1 MAVFAVILKWEPAEL
16 PKMEIDEKAI
26 WNRKFGE
33 QSHTSLE
40 PDPFLVSAYDE
51 FLSGLP
57 AGSALDVAGGAGR
70 HSIWLAQRGW
80 RAKLI
85 DISDVGIGLAERNA
99 SRALGPVR
107 KEFLINAEI
116 ADLNKAQALGPE
128 QYDLVLVFFYLQR
141 ELFPALIS
149 ALKPGGFLLYKTYT
163 TDQQHFS
170 GGPSNPA
177 FLLKPNELLH
187 AFKSLRVLHYHET
200 VHDKSVAELLAQK
213 WKQD

>member
-1 MAVFAVILKWEPAEL
+1 
-16 PKMEIDEKAI
+16 METDERAI
-26 WNRKFGE
+26 WNRKFSE

-40 PDPFLVSAYDE
+40 PDPLLVSAYDE
-51 FLSGLP
+51 FLSGLS
-57 AGSALDVAGGAGR
+57 AGNALDVAGGAGR

-80 RAKLI
+80 RAKLL

-107 KEFLINAEI
+107 KEFLINAEV
-116 ADLNKAQALGPE
+116 ADLNRMQDLGAE

-149 ALKPGGFLLYKTYT
+149 TLKPGGFLLYKTYT
-163 TDQQHFS
+163 TDQQQFS
-170 GGPSNPA
+170 GGPYNPA

-187 AFKSLRVLHYHET
+187 AFESLRVLHYHET
-200 VHDKSVAELLAQK
+200 VRNKSGAELVAQK
-213 WKQD
+213 SPS

>member
-1 MAVFAVILKWEPAEL
+1 M
-16 PKMEIDEKAI
+16 PKMETDEKSI
-26 WNRKFGE
+26 WNQKFSE
-33 QSHTSLE
+33 QSHASLE

-57 AGSALDVAGGAGR
+57 AGSALDVASGAGR

-80 RAKLI
+80 RAKLL

-107 KEFLINAEI
+107 KEFLIHTEVT
-116 ADLNKAQALGPE
+116 DLNRMQDFGIE

-149 ALKPGGFLLYKTYT
+149 ALKPGGFLLYKTYM
-163 TDQQHFS
+163 TDQQQFS
-170 GGPSNPA
+170 GGPSNPE

-187 AFKSLRVLHYHET
+187 AFESLRVLHYHET
-200 VHDKSVAELLAQK
+200 VKDKGVAELVTQK
-213 WKQD
+213 

>member
-1 MAVFAVILKWEPAEL
+1 
-16 PKMEIDEKAI
+16 METDEKSI
-26 WNRKFGE
+26 WNRKFSE

-40 PDPFLVSAYDE
+40 PDPFLVSIYNE
-51 FLSGLP
+51 FLSSLS
-57 AGSALDVAGGAGR
+57 AGSALDVASGVGR
-70 HSIWLAQRGW
+70 HSIWLAQHGW
-80 RAKLI
+80 RAKLL

-107 KEFLINAEI
+107 KEFLINAEV
-116 ADLNKAQALGPE
+116 ADLNRMQDFGAE
-128 QYDLVLVFFYLQR
+128 QYDLVLVLFYLQR

-170 GGPSNPA
+170 GGPHNPT

-187 AFKSLRVLHYHET
+187 AFESLRVLYYHET
-200 VHDKSVAELLAQK
+200 VRDKSVAKLVAQK
-213 WKQD
+213 

>member
-1 MAVFAVILKWEPAEL
+1 
-16 PKMEIDEKAI
+16 MEIDERAI
-26 WNRKFGE
+26 WNQKFSE
-33 QSHTSLE
+33 KSHASLE

-51 FLSGLP
+51 LLSGLP
-57 AGSALDVAGGAGR
+57 AGTALDVAGGAGR

-80 RAKLI
+80 HARLL

-99 SRALGPVR
+99 SRSLGPIR
-107 KEFLINAEI
+107 KEFLIHAEV
-116 ADLNKAQALGPE
+116 ADLNRMQSFGVE

-163 TDQQHFS
+163 TDQQNLS
-170 GGPSNPA
+170 DGPHNPV

-187 AFKSLRVLHYHET
+187 AFQSLRALHYHET
-200 VHDKSVAELLAQK
+200 AQNKATAELVAQK
-213 WKQD
+213 PKRSSETNSLPT

>member
-1 MAVFAVILKWEPAEL
+1 
-16 PKMEIDEKAI
+16 MEIDEKTV
-26 WNRKFGE
+26 WNQKFSQ

-51 FLSGLP
+51 FLCGLP

-70 HSIWLAQRGW
+70 HSVWLAQRGW
-80 RAKLI
+80 RAKLL

-99 SRALGPVR
+99 SRALGPIR
-107 KEFLINAEI
+107 KEFLIHAEVT
-116 ADLNKAQALGPE
+116 DLNQMQDLGAE
-128 QYDLVLVFFYLQR
+128 QYDLVLVFLYLQR

-177 FLLKPNELLH
+177 FLLKPNELLQ
-187 AFKSLRVLHYHET
+187 AFGSLRVLHYHET
-200 VHDKSVAELLAQK
+200 TQNKGVVEFVAQK
-213 WKQD
+213 

>member
-1 MAVFAVILKWEPAEL
+1 
-16 PKMEIDEKAI
+16 METDEKSI
-26 WNRKFGE
+26 WNQKFSE

-57 AGSALDVAGGAGR
+57 AGSALDVASGAGR

-80 RAKLI
+80 RAKLL
-85 DISDVGIGLAERNA
+85 DISDVGIGLAERNS

-107 KEFLINAEI
+107 KEFLIHTEVT
-116 ADLNKAQALGPE
+116 DLNQMQDFSVE

-163 TDQQHFS
+163 TDQQNFS
-170 GGPSNPA
+170 GGPSNPE

-187 AFKSLRVLHYHET
+187 AFNSLRVLNYHET
-200 VHDKSVAELLAQK
+200 TQNKSVAELVAQK
-213 WKQD
+213 

>member
-1 MAVFAVILKWEPAEL
+1 
-16 PKMEIDEKAI
+16 METDEKSI
-26 WNRKFGE
+26 WNRKFSE
-33 QSHTSLE
+33 QSLASLE

-51 FLSGLP
+51 FLSGLSP
-57 AGSALDVAGGAGR
+57 GSVLDVAGGSGR
-70 HSIWLAQRGW
+70 HAIWLAQRGW
-80 RAKLI
+80 RAKML

-107 KEFLINAEI
+107 KEFLISTEV
-116 ADLNKAQALGPE
+116 ADLNQMQDLGAE

-163 TDQQHFS
+163 TDQQHLS

-187 AFKSLRVLHYHET
+187 AFESLRILHSHET
-200 VHDKSVAELLAQK
+200 VRDKSVAELVAQK
-213 WKQD
+213 PAFERF

>member
-1 MAVFAVILKWEPAEL
+1 
-16 PKMEIDEKAI
+16 METDEKSI
-26 WNRKFGE
+26 WNRKFSD

-51 FLSGLP
+51 FFSGLP
-57 AGSALDVAGGAGR
+57 AGSVLDVAGGAGR

-80 RAKLI
+80 RARLL

-107 KEFLINAEI
+107 KEFLISTEV
-116 ADLNKAQALGPE
+116 ADLNRMQDFGVE

-149 ALKPGGFLLYKTYT
+149 ALKPGGFLLYKTYL
-163 TDQQHFS
+163 TDQQQFS
-170 GGPSNPA
+170 GGPHNPA

-187 AFKSLRVLHYHET
+187 AFKPLRVLHYHEKT
-200 VHDKSVAELLAQK
+200 QNKGVAELIAQK
-213 WKQD
+213 